1 MLKTQR
7 SRQFS
12 RAAVVAL
19 GLTAAMVLVAIAAR
33 DPLGRSTPVDAAS
46 AGAPATALFLLLVG
60 AGCAALAAIVM
71 LVWPGRRRKADD
83 EPEPERVLPEV
94 HWIWKLVAILLPLA
108 LGAAMVAAA
117 LLGAG
122 HRRPPLPRV
131 VIGPFAAPTVRAP
144 RTARPNGFVLPGWL
158 PWTVLAIL
166 VVAIGAGVLLLLNRR
181 TPEGA
186 EPPQRI
192 ASRAA
197 VQAAIA
203 ALGAASDPR
212 EAVIAAYV
220 AMQETLAAHGVARA
234 ASEAPREYLRR
245 VLAASSAT
253 GREARTLTGLF
264 EEARYSEHPIS
275 ERVRRRAL
283 AALSSLQTRSKT
295 TEAA

>member
-1 MLKTQR
+1 MPKLQR

-12 RAAVVAL
+12 RAAFVAL
-19 GLTAAMVLVAIAAR
+19 GLTAAMLLVAVAAR

-46 AGAPATALFLLLVG
+46 AGAPATALFVVLVG
-60 AGCAALAAIVM
+60 AGCVALAAIAM
-71 LVWPGRRRKADD
+71 AVWPGRRRKADD
-83 EPEPERVLPEV
+83 EPEPEHVLPEV
-94 HWIWKLVAILLPLA
+94 HWIWRLLAVLLPLA

-122 HRRPPLPRV
+122 HRQPVPRV
-131 VIGPFAAPTVRAP
+131 VIGPFAASTARAP

-158 PWTVLAIL
+158 PWTVLTIL
-166 VVAIGAGVLLLLNRR
+166 VVAVGAGVLLLVNRR
-181 TPEGA
+181 TRDGA
-186 EPPQRI
+186 EPAQRI

-203 ALGAASDPR
+203 ALAAASDPR

-220 AMQETLAAHGVARA
+220 AMQETLAGHGVARA

-245 VLAASSAT
+245 VLASSSAT

-264 EEARYSEHPIS
+264 EEARFSEHPIS

-283 AALSSLQTRSKT
+283 AALSSLQTRLK
-295 TEAA
+295 AADAA